1 MKQPIHQNDTVVLV
15 HGLGGS
21 RLDMWP
27 LGRRLKR
34 CGYTVRNWGYR
45 SIGQRIETHADRLA
59 EELIAIDADMPAGK
73 IHLVTHS
80 MGGIIAR
87 TMFAKHDIENL
98 GRVVM
103 LAPPHQGSHA
113 ARKLTPYIG
122 WLSPSL
128 NQLSDAQDSYVNQ
141 LPNSLQPN
149 RDRPSG
155 IEFGIVEATK
165 DRVIVQGGVLLD
177 GYRDYAQVKGHHG
190 VLAWYPQA
198 IQMVENFLLYGSF
211 KRVQTESV
219 QTGQDFSRQ
228 DPTVAKS

>member
-1 MKQPIHQNDTVVLV
+1 MNQTIDQNDIVVLV

-34 CGYTVRNWGYR
+34 RGYKVRNWTYR
-45 SIGQRIETHADRLA
+45 SFRQRIETHADRLA
-59 EELIAIDADMPAGK
+59 EDLLATVAEMSAGK

-87 TMFAKHDIENL
+87 TMFANHDIDKL

-103 LAPPHQGSHA
+103 LAPPHRGSHA
-113 ARKLTPYIG
+113 ARKLAPYVG
-122 WLSPSL
+122 WLTPSL
-128 NQLSDAQDSYVNQ
+128 NQLSDADDSYVNQ
-141 LPNSLQPN
+141 LPNSFQSS
-149 RDRPSG
+149 D

-190 VLAWYPQA
+190 VLAWYPQT
-198 IQMVENFLLYGSF
+198 IQLAEDFLLNGRF
-211 KRVQTESV
+211 T
-219 QTGQDFSRQ
+219 
-228 DPTVAKS
+228 

>member
-1 MKQPIHQNDTVVLV
+1 MNQAVDQNDVVVLV

-27 LGRRLKR
+27 LSRRLKR

-59 EELIAIDADMPAGK
+59 KDLIAIDADMPAGK

-87 TMFAKHDIENL
+87 TLFANHAIDNL

-103 LAPPHQGSHA
+103 LAPPHQGSHV
-113 ARKLTPYIG
+113 ARKIVPYVG
-122 WLSPSL
+122 WLTPSL
-128 NQLSDAQDSYVNQ
+128 NQLSDAEDSYVKQ
-141 LPNSLQPN
+141 LPNSLQS
-149 RDRPSG
+149 SG
-155 IEFGIVEATK
+155 VEFGIIEATK

-177 GYRDYAQVKGHHG
+177 GYRDYAQVEGHHG

-198 IQMVENFLLYGSF
+198 IQLAEDFLVRGSF
-211 KRVQTESV
+211 S
-219 QTGQDFSRQ
+219 
-228 DPTVAKS
+228 

>member
-1 MKQPIHQNDTVVLV
+1 MKNPINQNDTVVLV

-34 CGYTVRNWGYR
+34 CGYTVGNWGYR

-59 EELIAIDADMPAGK
+59 DELIAIDADMPAGK

-122 WLSPSL
+122 WLSPRL
-128 NQLSDAQDSYVNQ
+128 V
-141 LPNSLQPN
+141 
-149 RDRPSG
+149 
-155 IEFGIVEATK
+155 
-165 DRVIVQGGVLLD
+165 
-177 GYRDYAQVKGHHG
+177 
-190 VLAWYPQA
+190 
-198 IQMVENFLLYGSF
+198 
-211 KRVQTESV
+211 SV
-219 QTGQDFSRQ
+219 GKPILT
-228 DPTVAKS
+228 

>member
-1 MKQPIHQNDTVVLV
+1 MNQTDHQNDIVVLI

-34 CGYTVRNWGYR
+34 RGYAVRNWGYR
-45 SIGQRIETHADRLA
+45 SFGQRIETHADRLA
-59 EELIAIDADMPAGK
+59 KDLTAIDADMAAGK

-87 TMFAKHDIENL
+87 TMLANHAIDNL
-98 GRVVM
+98 GRIVM

-113 ARKLTPYIG
+113 ARKLVPYIG
-122 WLSPSL
+122 WLTPSL
-128 NQLSDAQDSYVNQ
+128 NQLSDAEDSYVNQ
-141 LPNSLQPN
+141 LPNSLQA
-149 RDRPSG
+149 D

-165 DRVIVQGGVLLD
+165 DRVIAQGGVLLD
-177 GYRDYAQVKGHHG
+177 GYRDYARVNGHHG

-198 IQMVENFLLYGSF
+198 IQLTEDFLANGRFEQS
-211 KRVQTESV
+211 
-219 QTGQDFSRQ
+219 DFTL
-228 DPTVAKS
+228 PT